1 MNTLTISK
9 SNCANDL
16 WFSQD
21 KMYLLLDDGRELA
34 VPVDWFPALRDAS
47 AEQKNNFR
55 FIGGGEGI
63 HWEDLDLDV
72 LVEGLL

>member
-9 SNCANDL
+9 SNCATEL

-21 KMYLLLDDGRELA
+21 KMHLVLDDGRELA
-34 VPVDWFPALRDAS
+34 VPVDWFPALRDATS
-47 AEQKNNFR
+47 EQRKNFR